1 MEEETRLV
9 EERGPSERINFGNRD
24 LRIQITPPLLLHVT
38 ATYYYLF
45 GLQVVSRPYSSTSK
59 AINQ

>member
-1 MEEETRLV
+1 MEEGNPSSRG
-9 EERGPSERINFGNRD
+9 RGPSERINLGNRD

-59 AINQ
+59 AISQ